1 MLSLLRYR
9 RLPYNF
15 LIGGLFEEGI
25 MDTSYLPKAKI
36 NLMPTFYFKNKSNK
50 LEPMVD
56 STFILRRLEKLYSDR
71 SAVPKSSVLNFLDYL
86 IEDFADEWLTK
97 ATFHYR
103 WTYDED
109 IKKAGSTLS
118 RWRSLTDNEET
129 IKPIRK
135 DISERQIS
143 RLYVVG
149 SNTTTSDIIEGS
161 YKNILKL
168 MDKHMNNYPYI
179 FGERPSSSDFALYG
193 QLTQLAAFDPTP
205 MKIADNIASRI
216 VAWVGVMED
225 LSGLEVSNS
234 DWVNSNNL
242 TESFRNIFY
251 EIGSTYVPV
260 LKENFEAV
268 YQNKEEV
275 KIEINGKLWTQ
286 KPFSYQAKCLNWIKE
301 EYEALEN
308 KDKNFIDDF
317 LNGTGCEQLFNEK

>member
-225 LSGLEVSNS
+225 LSGLEISNS

-251 EIGSTYVPV
+251 EIGNTYVPV
-260 LKENFEAV
+260 LKANSEAV

-286 KPFSYQAKCLNWIKE
+286 KPFYYQSKCLNWIKE

>member
-71 SAVPKSSVLNFLDYL
+71 SAVPKSSVLNFLNYL

-225 LSGLEVSNS
+225 LSGLEVNNS
-234 DWVNSNNL
+234 DWVNSYNL

-251 EIGSTYVPV
+251 EIGNTYVPV
-260 LKENFEAV
+260 LKANSEAV

-286 KPFSYQAKCLNWIKE
+286 KPFYYQSKCLNWIKE